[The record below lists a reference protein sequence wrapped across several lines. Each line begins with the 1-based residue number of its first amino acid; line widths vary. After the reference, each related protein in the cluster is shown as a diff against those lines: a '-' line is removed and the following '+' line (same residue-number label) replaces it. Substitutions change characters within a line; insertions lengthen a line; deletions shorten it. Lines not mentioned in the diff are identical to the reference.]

1 MKNKNTTIYDHNYNE
16 FFGFGQQSFKFNLM
30 DYKIPEND
38 PVFTLKKVM
47 EELDFTKLLSAYS
60 SVGRRP
66 YNPIMMFALLLYGNM
81 RRKMSIDDIV
91 YACQMDLGFIYL
103 AQGQTPKRD
112 AFYNFKNNKVSQE
125 TLDDLHYQFMRK
137 LKEKG
142 LITLEVLYVDG
153 TKIEA
158 NANRYT
164 FVWRGT
170 LNAHLIKLLDDIQSL
185 YERYNEFI
193 VENEYDV
200 TYGILPETMFIVEG
214 ADKVKKV
221 VLENKKRKRV
231 NKKKLPHNIHLEID
245 NIGPQSIVKI
255 KAILEK
261 LAHKEAIEFKYGKGQ
276 RKSELQRIYEAFHK
290 YGSRLEKYKEN
301 FEVMGDDRNSFSKTD
316 IDATFMRMKD
326 DHMMN
331 GQLKPGYNL
340 QHGIENEFITD
351 IYISND
357 RTDYATLIP
366 LLTKHELMTGVQLK
380 EVTADS
386 GYCSEEN
393 LRFCIENGIDPYIK
407 LQEHERKKTRKYHQD
422 IGKHYNMERLEKL
435 DEDGNVYYE
444 YKCHYGRLL
453 KLTHKS
459 TSHKRGFKQ
468 EFEHYECTSCEGCPL
483 KKDCFYNYNE
493 EKYKDRNKTMTINQ
507 KWEEL
512 KAVSDK
518 NIHSERGIL
527 NRQIRS
533 IQAEGSFG
541 DMKHN
546 DDFAR
551 FNTRGHEK
559 VYKETMF
566 YVFGRNIIKYHR
578 FKTEELKP
586 YEGKLIQ

>member
-1 MKNKNTTIYDHNYNE
+1 MIRNNISRYDHNYNE

-290 YGSRLEKYKEN
+290 YGSRLGN
-301 FEVMGDDRNSFSKTD
+301 IKT
-316 IDATFMRMKD
+316 
-326 DHMMN
+326 
-331 GQLKPGYNL
+331 
-340 QHGIENEFITD
+340 
-351 IYISND
+351 
-357 RTDYATLIP
+357 
-366 LLTKHELMTGVQLK
+366 
-380 EVTADS
+380 
-386 GYCSEEN
+386 
-393 LRFCIENGIDPYIK
+393 
-407 LQEHERKKTRKYHQD
+407 
-422 IGKHYNMERLEKL
+422 
-435 DEDGNVYYE
+435 
-444 YKCHYGRLL
+444 
-453 KLTHKS
+453 
-459 TSHKRGFKQ
+459 
-468 EFEHYECTSCEGCPL
+468 
-483 KKDCFYNYNE
+483 
-493 EKYKDRNKTMTINQ
+493 
-507 KWEEL
+507 
-512 KAVSDK
+512 
-518 NIHSERGIL
+518 
-527 NRQIRS
+527 
-533 IQAEGSFG
+533 
-541 DMKHN
+541 
-546 DDFAR
+546 
-551 FNTRGHEK
+551 
-559 VYKETMF
+559 
-566 YVFGRNIIKYHR
+566 
-578 FKTEELKP
+578 
-586 YEGKLIQ
+586 